1 MYLRGVLMSGTD
13 LSRAL
18 GECYEAARSGYE
30 LASDEKTVLD
40 KILSSAEDKI
50 RETAIE
56 YKTSPCEIVGIG
68 ETLEGQLADIQGAV
82 DDLRISFSE
91 DLENLEKDLS
101 KFSITLF
108 GRTMA
113 GKSTLMEVLTE
124 GDGSAIGMGA
134 QRTTRDI
141 RRYEWNGLA
150 VTDVP
155 GIGAFEG
162 EEDTRLAFD
171 AAKTADLIVFLL
183 TDDAPQAVEAD
194 CFRQVKDLGKPVI
207 VIMNVKVSVDSGK
220 SMKLIER
227 DMKRAFDYDRIEEIR
242 RQFCKFADE
251 YGQDWS
257 AVPFVAAHLKAAFE
271 AVKCAKN
278 GDDEQADKWRLMSH
292 IDELKSLICEE
303 VRVRGRYIR
312 VKTFADIIANPM
324 IEALHELD
332 VQSAINESQEKVIA
346 VKKKALGKKKTSF
359 VKDGK
364 KRIESFMMRL
374 KTELRADI
382 AVFAE
387 DHYNDK
393 LADLAWGELIKG
405 KDIEGRCKELLDD
418 MEAEVDGIIEET
430 IREMASELKYVAV
443 DAVERNFLTP
453 AMVDAKSIVSWT
465 SLVLGGGGTVAAA
478 ILTLAGVEA
487 AAGPVGWIA
496 AAIGLAGGIGVL
508 FIESRGDKL
517 ARARAKLEKELTESV
532 NATCDSIW
540 TQLEKNLSRL
550 VEKKI
555 DLVISELTKIGKV
568 VDSLSSAQVELADS
582 LRLELRTLNMTFTG
596 KIASAVFGE
605 ETAAAEMAGITTA
618 ARIPGVCTLLCEEQ
632 DGAGGEVFRARI
644 SDLIAEDVRSVAMSE
659 DKAEFI
665 SGVLDGLVGAA
676 NIDCENES
684 KTVIIR
690 TDSKDIK
697 LYNRLRLLEQ
707 FVPYRIGG

>member
-1 MYLRGVLMSGTD
+1 MSGTD

-346 VKKKALGKKKTSF
+346 EKKKALGKKKTSF

>member
-1 MYLRGVLMSGTD
+1 MSGTD

-346 VKKKALGKKKTSF
+346 EKKNALGKKKTSF

-393 LADLAWGELIKG
+393 LADLAWGELIKS

-632 DGAGGEVFRARI
+632 GGAGREDFRARI
-644 SDLIAEDVRSVAMSE
+644 SDLIAEDVRSVVMSE

-665 SGVLDGLVGAA
+665 SGVLDGLVCAA